1 MRTYQGAFHL
11 NPDYLHWYG
20 WAEMRKD
27 LAEIKAEARRLRQ
40 EYKKLKRH

>member
-1 MRTYQGAFHL
+1 M

-27 LAEIKAEARRLRQ
+27 LAEIRAEAERLRA
-40 EYKKLKRH
+40 ERERKRGS